1 MELDGKIKQMEAE
14 IDCGKKNIL
23 ELEAKRDEAQ
33 SAFEEYD
40 VKYRI
45 IDVERSK
52 IADQIATL
60 KERR

>member
-1 MELDGKIKQMEAE
+1 MEAE
-14 IDCGKKNIL
+14 IGCGKKNIL